1 MNNTDTPNK
10 QLADAN
16 TLHRINSSS
25 EESAFPSDIA
35 SSNDAGSQQRV
46 STIREDEK
54 QDGAPGTVNV
64 TENEEETTT
73 TRWKGIN
80 MKAVHVIY
88 VMPFFATIATRL
100 PLIYFAIYL
109 VEDLEVSLVSVGWF
123 VAAYQA
129 ARTLTIFAD
138 MFYPKAAHLFG
149 TTAGLLGFLALLIK
163 KEHDQLGIFAAC
175 NIVVGLAESSAAVQI
190 YAKRDF
196 ATDMSSLR
204 YALRTQSAV
213 NGVAVIF
220 GFLFGGVMFQAFGV
234 AGVAGTGVIVLGVE
248 LLSLVMYIISD
259 HGNDNSASDKNE
271 GMDTGFPSQS
281 DNKSENEVESL
292 HKGAKSPP
300 PSCSGPK
307 PSNDLSSTHNQILLR
322 SAISTGNVPDALLN
336 RYSASTEIARN
347 NILFVVAAA
356 FTIESVTVG
365 YLFSIGPL
373 FIKTEFGKGEGA
385 IGLLF
390 SAASLWGTILT
401 IFFASTKGQAF
412 CRKYLPSPYNLYAF
426 LCTIATFMTITSVP
440 LFSVHVISILFVV
453 GGNELFLTVLTEI
466 QGEHVLCQLPANCSA
481 PAYSIAHLSPK
492 PYPQG
497 PSRRSSTTKFLVRW
511 RNWYADFSISSLPS
525 QGLCFLTSTQG
536 CRSFCRADLACCFH
550 CLSSTRLRS
559 KGERMLRISPVY

>member
-1 MNNTDTPNK
+1 MSSKDT
-10 QLADAN
+10 
-16 TLHRINSSS
+16 
-25 EESAFPSDIA
+25 EEALYETQEEA

-54 QDGAPGTVNV
+54 QDGASGADNV

-73 TRWKGIN
+73 ARWNGIN

-149 TTAGLLGFLALLIK
+149 TAAGLLGFLTLLMK

-190 YAKRDF
+190 YAKREF

-259 HGNDNSASDKNE
+259 HNDCTGSDKNE
-271 GMDTGFPSQS
+271 GMDTEIPSPNQS
-281 DNKSENEVESL
+281 DNEVESQ
-292 HKGAKSPP
+292 
-300 PSCSGPK
+300 PSYA
-307 PSNDLSSTHNQILLR
+307 LSSTHNQTLLR

-390 SAASLWGTILT
+390 SAASLWGTVLT

-426 LCTIATFMTITSVP
+426 LCTIATFMIITSVP
-440 LFSVHVISILFVV
+440 LFPVHVISILFVV

-466 QGEHVLCQLPANCSA
+466 QGE
-481 PAYSIAHLSPK
+481 
-492 PYPQG
+492 
-497 PSRRSSTTKFLVRW
+497 
-511 RNWYADFSISSLPS
+511 
-525 QGLCFLTSTQG
+525 
-536 CRSFCRADLACCFH
+536 
-550 CLSSTRLRS
+550 
-559 KGERMLRISPVY
+559 